1 MDIWWWGWPGAA
13 KSFASNFFWLLRK
26 LKTLS
31 QNWQMDRKFTCFGSS
46 RLPLEVMIILAAGGK
61 SPFGYILIKTPR
73 DTKWWWQYDD
83 DCYEQQPVEVL
94 SWMGRSS
101 HWLSPPR
108 GWLSPPLPASPHI
121 LSALSLS
128 WLPSSS
134 SWSWNEN
141 NKYAN
146 QKNKIHQPKH
156 QACQLKHQVC
166 QLKGIVH
173 NFFLYRSNLI
183 FWIVMGCGIA
193 DFGRRGL

>member
-1 MDIWWWGWPGAA
+1 
-13 KSFASNFFWLLRK
+13 
-26 LKTLS
+26 
-31 QNWQMDRKFTCFGSS
+31 MDRKFTCFGSS

-94 SWMGRSS
+94 RWMGCNLVLSWLGRSWMGLLLAPVQPVEVLSWLGRSS